1 MIDWKKYLLV
11 FLITSGI
18 FLSAIFLSNY
28 FNGLKLNEL
37 KDIQDKVSIDI
48 LSSETQYALLEEL
61 SCSNVSDSLISPEL
75 ASLAEKIAYGEKNI
89 GNNEEILQ
97 LKKTYSLLEIKDYLL
112 MKKISARCGFK
123 NIFILYFYTTAENC
137 IECVKQGFALDALRE
152 KYPVIRVYSF
162 DYNLI
167 DLSAVKAMTTIYKI
181 KDTALPALVI
191 DGNVY
196 TGFQDME
203 TIEEIKPSLKTL
215 LPEDPETEIK
225 K

>member
-18 FLSAIFLSNY
+18 FMSAIFLSNY
-28 FNGLKLNEL
+28 FNGLKLSEL
-37 KDIQDKVSIDI
+37 KAIQEKVSIDI
-48 LSSETQYALLEEL
+48 LSSETQYDLLAEM
-61 SCSNVSDSLISPEL
+61 SCSEVTNSSLNPTLSEV
-75 ASLAEKIAYGEKNI
+75 AEKIQYSEKNI
-89 GNNEEILQ
+89 GNNEEIKQ
-97 LKKTYSLLEIKDYLL
+97 LKKSYSLLEIKDYLL

-123 NIFILYFYTTAENC
+123 NVFILYFYTTAENC
-137 IECVKQGFALDALRE
+137 NDCVKEGLVLDALRE
-152 KYPVIRVYSF
+152 KYPAVRVYSF

-167 DLSAVKAMTTIYKI
+167 DLSAVKAMTSIYKI

-196 TGFQDME
+196 TGFQDVE
-203 TIEEIKPSLKTL
+203 TIESIKPSLKTL
-215 LPEDPETEIK
+215 LPKPEAK